1 MGVQMTK
8 LCLLSAVAVAAIGSA
23 SAAWAAN
30 VVIDGDFNNS
40 NAVFSTIS
48 SGGSIG
54 PWSVTSGSVDL
65 VGGFWQSPSGPNPPT
80 GTNGSVD
87 MDGLSPGAISQD
99 ISGLTAGK
107 TYTLTFSL
115 SGNPDGPVSTK
126 SLDVSIGSIAG
137 DNFTYTTGANTH
149 SNMMYTLESLTFVA
163 GASNTLSFA
172 SQEAATS
179 PFGPVI
185 GGVSIAVPEASTW
198 AMMLAGFAGLAF
210 AGYRKT
216 KGARFISL
224 LD

>member
-40 NAVFSTIS
+40 NATFSTIS
-48 SGGSIG
+48 SGGSFG

-65 VGGFWQSPSGPNPPT
+65 VGGYWQSPSGPNFPT

-87 MDGLSPGAISQD
+87 LDGLSPGAISQD

-115 SGNPDGPVSTK
+115 SGNPDGAPATK
-126 SLDVSIGSIAG
+126 SLDVSIGSVAN
-137 DNFTYTTGANTH
+137 DNFTYTIGANTH

-172 SQEAATS
+172 SQDTAS

-198 AMMLAGFAGLAF
+198 AMMLLGFAGLSYAAF
-210 AGYRKT
+210 RRNS
-216 KGARFISL
+216 KGRAL
-224 LD
+224 AV

>member
-8 LCLLSAVAVAAIGSA
+8 LCLLSAVAVAAITSA
-23 SAAWAAN
+23 STAWAAN

-40 NAVFSTIS
+40 NPTCVTIS

-65 VGGFWQSPSGPNPPT
+65 VGGYWQSPSGPNFPT

-87 MDGLSPGAISQD
+87 LDGLSPGAISQD

-115 SGNPDGPVSTK
+115 SGNPDGAPATK
-126 SLDVSIGSIAG
+126 SLDVSIGSVAN

-172 SQEAATS
+172 SQDTAS
-179 PFGPVI
+179 PFGPDI
-185 GGVSIAVPEASTW
+185 GGVSIEAVPEPSTW
-198 AMMLAGFAGLAF
+198 AMMVLGFAGLGYAAF
-210 AGYRKT
+210 RRNS
-216 KGARFISL
+216 KGRAL
-224 LD
+224 AV